1 MVGKEARLA
10 LHWRIDSKVRLVTV
24 TAAGFVT
31 AVEFAE
37 LVDAVLGAG
46 AIGYAKLFD
55 GSAED
60 LRITRE
66 DLLVI
71 GANLRSWHSHPDVGP
86 LAIVLAPRKH
96 DAAARLL
103 GILAAAPRPMRLF
116 TSRPPAERWIAGP
129 VERRS

>member
-1 MVGKEARLA
+1 
-10 LHWRIDSKVRLVTV
+10 V
-24 TAAGFVT
+24 TADGMVT
-31 AVEFAE
+31 AVEFAG
-37 LVDAVLGAG
+37 LVTAALGAG

-60 LRITRE
+60 LKITGE

-71 GANLRSWHSHPDVGP
+71 GASLRGLHTHPGAIGA

-103 GILAAAPRPMRLF
+103 GILAAASRPMRLF
-116 TSRPPAERWIAGP
+116 TSRPPAERWIAAL
-129 VERRS
+129 